1 MPNITTSEREILGT
15 LRFRARARRFDV
27 FSMEMIMRNF
37 GLLTKRSCVQ
47 FQAGLKN
54 VVRAAVLTAALFFIS
69 SAIANPTL
77 REVLPVAQSG
87 DARAQYIAGM
97 IYLFGDGTRQNITE
111 AVRWLQ
117 SSARAGMPQAIVAL
131 AGLYDVGQGVPF
143 DADRA
148 MQLRQQAARA
158 GDPTARAQ
166 LADDQQLRGQ
176 RDFRRASILTDLKQY
191 RAAIPYA
198 TAAADAGSANAQ
210 LLLGRAY
217 HFGLGVP
224 VDHRSAAALY
234 QRSADGGLVDGNRA
248 LAYVYEFGLGVG
260 VDHKK
265 ALVYSDRAAAKGS
278 AKARRAAANLRS
290 PDYYR
295 PPQRYGADSGSSAGN
310 FSCVYGVAVFN
321 QCFDSSTNVQL
332 DQYTGLPK

>member
-1 MPNITTSEREILGT
+1 MNTNPVMFGQY
-15 LRFRARARRFDV
+15 
-27 FSMEMIMRNF
+27 SMQMIMP
-37 GLLTKRSCVQ
+37 KV
-47 FQAGLKN
+47 QAGLKHLA
-54 VVRAAVLTAALFFIS
+54 RAAALAVALCAIS
-69 SAIANPTL
+69 PAHANLSL

-97 IYLFGDGTRQNITE
+97 IYLFGDGTRQNIAE

-117 SSARAGMPQAIVAL
+117 PSARAGMPQAMVAL

-143 DADRA
+143 DANRA

-166 LADDQQLRGQ
+166 IADDQQLRGQ

-217 HFGLGVP
+217 HFGLGVA
-224 VDHRSAAALY
+224 VDHRAAAALY
-234 QRSADGGLVDGNRA
+234 QRSADGGLADGNRA

-265 ALVYSDRAAAKGS
+265 ALVYYDRAAAKGS

-295 PPQRYGADSGSSAGN
+295 PPQHYDAGSGSADAN
-310 FSCVYGVAVFN
+310 FFCDYGVARGR

-332 DQYTGLPK
+332 DPRTGLPN

>member
-1 MPNITTSEREILGT
+1 
-15 LRFRARARRFDV
+15 
-27 FSMEMIMRNF
+27 MEMIMQDF
-37 GLLTKRSCVQ
+37 GVSAKMPRVQ
-47 FQAGLKN
+47 VQTELKN
-54 VVRAAVLTAALFFIS
+54 MARAAMLAVALFSIS
-69 SAIANPTL
+69 PAGAGQSL

-87 DARAQYIAGM
+87 DARAQYVAGM
-97 IYLFGDGTRQNITE
+97 MYLLGDGTRQDITE

-117 SSARAGMPQAIVAL
+117 PSAKAGTPQAMVAL
-131 AGLYDVGQGVPF
+131 AGLYDAGQGVPF

-198 TAAADAGSANAQ
+198 TAAADAGSANAH

-224 VDHRSAAALY
+224 VDHRAAAALY

-265 ALVYSDRAAAKGS
+265 ALVYYDRAAAKGS